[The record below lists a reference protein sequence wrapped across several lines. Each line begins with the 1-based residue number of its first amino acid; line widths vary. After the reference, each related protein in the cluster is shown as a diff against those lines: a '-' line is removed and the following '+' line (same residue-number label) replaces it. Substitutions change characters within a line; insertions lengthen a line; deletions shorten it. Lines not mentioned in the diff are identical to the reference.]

1 MKIIIVG
8 DGKVGL
14 TLTELLASEG
24 HEIIVVDQNI
34 DVLRHAQE
42 LYDVLCVSG
51 NGASMEVLSDAGV
64 DEADLVIAVTSSDE
78 TNILCCMTARALGCP
93 HTIARVRNMEY
104 SDQLVL
110 LKETLGLSMTINPEL
125 SAAREIFNVLQFP
138 SFISRETFAHGRVE
152 MVRSEERR

>member
-51 NGASMEVLSDAGV
+51 
-64 DEADLVIAVTSSDE
+64 
-78 TNILCCMTARALGCP
+78 
-93 HTIARVRNMEY
+93 
-104 SDQLVL
+104 
-110 LKETLGLSMTINPEL
+110 K
-125 SAAREIFNVLQFP
+125 
-138 SFISRETFAHGRVE
+138 HGSVK
-152 MVRSEERR
+152 RRRRGRGRPGHRRDVVG

>member
-93 HTIARVRNMEY
+93 HTIARVRNME
-104 SDQLVL
+104 SARFAEGNARAFHDDQ
-110 LKETLGLSMTINPEL
+110 PR
-125 SAAREIFNVLQFP
+125 AFRRARDF
-138 SFISRETFAHGRVE
+138 
-152 MVRSEERR
+152 

>member
-78 TNILCCMTARALGCP
+78 NEHSLLHDGTRPRLPAHDRPCAKYGILRSARFAEGDARAF
-93 HTIARVRNMEY
+93 HDDQSRAFRRAR
-104 SDQLVL
+104 DL
-110 LKETLGLSMTINPEL
+110 
-125 SAAREIFNVLQFP
+125 
-138 SFISRETFAHGRVE
+138 
-152 MVRSEERR
+152 